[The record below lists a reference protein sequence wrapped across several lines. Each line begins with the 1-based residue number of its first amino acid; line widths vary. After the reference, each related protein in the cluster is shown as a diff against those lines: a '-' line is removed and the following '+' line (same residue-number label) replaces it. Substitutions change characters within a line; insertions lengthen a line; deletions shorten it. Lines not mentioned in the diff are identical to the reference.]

1 MAIPKSITKI
11 SKDGNV
17 VYTQSV
23 DRVNYTIRE
32 LTRAALRDVGKYV
45 CKQFR
50 LAFYSHFKRHSYTVG
65 TGTQYWVRHN
75 SKYGQKEVELQVGLT
90 NGSKKHHRNAFYG
103 GFQELGTSKQPK
115 LGLLTHAVQDNIA
128 TIIEIESQYLS
139 ALEDEAKALSLIS
152 EEDYEGGAD
161 E

>member
-17 VYTQSV
+17 TYTQSV

-32 LTRAALRDVGKYV
+32 LTREALRDVGRYV

-50 LAFYSHFKRHSYTVG
+50 NSFYARFKKHSGRVG
-65 TGTQYWVRHN
+65 KYTQYWV
-75 SKYGQKEVELQVGLT
+75 KFKQKDIELQVGMKP
-90 NGSKKHHRNAFYG
+90 NGFYG
-103 GFQELGTSKQPK
+103 GFQELGTSQQTKHA
-115 LGLLTHAVQDNIA
+115 LLTHAVQDNIP
-128 TIIEIESQYLS
+128 TIISIESQYLS
-139 ALEDEAKALSLIS
+139 ALEDEARALSLIS
-152 EEDYEGGAD
+152 EEDYAGGAD

>member
-11 SKDGNV
+11 RKDGNV

-32 LTRAALRDVGKYV
+32 LSRAALRDVGKFV

-50 LAFYSHFKRHSYTVG
+50 FNYYARFKRHSGRVG
-65 TGTQYWVRHN
+65 RFTQYWVRH
-75 SKYGQKEVELQVGLT
+75 KQKDVELQVGIKP
-90 NGSKKHHRNAFYG
+90 NGFYG
-103 GFQELGTSKQPK
+103 GFQELGSSKTPK
-115 LGLLTHAVQDNIA
+115 HALLTNAVKDNIA

-139 ALEDEAKALSLIS
+139 ALEDEARALSLIS
-152 EEDYEGGAD
+152 EEDYEGGGD

>member
-11 SKDGNV
+11 DKTGNV
-17 VYTQSV
+17 TYTQSV

-45 CKQFR
+45 CKEFR
-50 LAFYSHFKRHSYTVG
+50 ISYYSRFKRHSGRVG
-65 TGTQYWVRHN
+65 RFTQYWVKH
-75 SKYGQKEVELQVGLT
+75 KQKNVELQVGM
-90 NGSKKHHRNAFYG
+90 KPNAFYG
-103 GFQELGTSKQPK
+103 GFQELGSSKTTK
-115 LGLLTHAVQDNIA
+115 LALLTHAVQDNIPK
-128 TIIEIESQYLS
+128 IIEIESQYLS

-152 EEDYEGGAD
+152 EEEYEGGGD

>member
-1 MAIPKSITKI
+1 MPVPKSVTKI
-11 SKDGNV
+11 SRDGNV
-17 VYTQSV
+17 TYTQSV

-50 LAFYSHFKRHSYTVG
+50 TSYYARFKRHSGRVG
-65 TGTQYWVRHN
+65 RFTQYWVKH
-75 SKYGQKEVELQVGLT
+75 KQKDIELQVGVKP
-90 NGSKKHHRNAFYG
+90 NGFYG
-103 GFQELGTSKQPK
+103 GFQELGSSKTPR
-115 LGLLTHAVQDNIA
+115 LGLLTHAVQDNIPM
-128 TIIEIESQYLS
+128 IIEIESQYLS
-139 ALEDEAKALSLIS
+139 ALEDEATALSLIS

>member
-1 MAIPKSITKI
+1 MPVPKSVTKI
-11 SKDGNV
+11 SRDGRV
-17 VYTQSV
+17 TYTQSV

-50 LAFYSHFKRHSYTVG
+50 TSYYARFKRHSGRVG
-65 TGTQYWVRHN
+65 RFTQYWVKH
-75 SKYGQKEVELQVGLT
+75 KQKVPELQVGIKP
-90 NGSKKHHRNAFYG
+90 NGFYG
-103 GFQELGTSKQPK
+103 GYQELGSSKTTK
-115 LGLLTHAVQDNIA
+115 HALLTHAVQDNIA

-139 ALEDEAKALSLIS
+139 ALEDEATALSLIS

-161 E
+161 G

>member
-1 MAIPKSITKI
+1 MALPKSVTKV

-50 LAFYSHFKRHSYTVG
+50 NAYYAKFDKHSGRVG
-65 TGTQYWVRHN
+65 KFTQYWVKH
-75 SKYGQKEVELQVGLT
+75 KQKVIELQVGM
-90 NGSKKHHRNAFYG
+90 KPNAFYG
-103 GFQELGTSKQPK
+103 GYQELGTHKQTK
-115 LGLLTHAVQDNIA
+115 HGLLTHAVQDNIA
-128 TIIEIESQYLS
+128 KIVEIESQYLS
-139 ALEDEAKALSLIS
+139 ALEDEAKALSLIG
-152 EEDYEGGAD
+152 EEEYEGNAD

>member
-1 MAIPKSITKI
+1 MAIPKSVTKI

-32 LTRAALRDVGKYV
+32 LTRAALRDVGKFV

-50 LAFYSHFKRHSYTVG
+50 NSFYGQFKKHSGRVG
-65 TGTQYWVRHN
+65 RFTQYWV
-75 SKYGQKEVELQVGLT
+75 KYKQKDIELQVGM
-90 NGSKKHHRNAFYG
+90 KPNAFYG
-103 GFQELGTSKQPK
+103 GYQELGSSKTTK
-115 LGLLTHAVQDNIA
+115 HALLTHAVQDNIA

-139 ALEDEAKALSLIS
+139 ALEDEARALSLIS

>member
-1 MAIPKSITKI
+1 MAIPKSVTKI

-50 LAFYSHFKRHSYTVG
+50 NSFYGQFKKHSGRVG
-65 TGTQYWVRHN
+65 RFTQYWV
-75 SKYGQKEVELQVGLT
+75 KYKQKDIELQVGM
-90 NGSKKHHRNAFYG
+90 KPNAFYG
-103 GFQELGTSKQPK
+103 GYQELGSSKTDK
-115 LGLLTHAVQDNIA
+115 YALLTHAVQDNIA
-128 TIIEIESQYLS
+128 KIIEIESQYLS